1 MSRRRGAEAW
11 PADLA
16 EGRAV
21 AVSAGHQVGLFTGPL
36 FTL

>member
-1 MSRRRGAEAW
+1 MAEE
-11 PADLA
+11 LA
-16 EGRAV
+16 AGRAV